1 MRATV
6 RAGMWVGCVVMFST
20 LASAEPQ
27 ASDKATAQALF
38 DQGKHLASASKFKE
52 ACSKFEESQR
62 LDPGIGTQFHLANC
76 YEKAGR
82 TASAWTL
89 FLEVASEARA
99 QKQTDREKVARD
111 RAAALEPKLSKL
123 TISVSDAAKTADL
136 EIKRDGV
143 SVGAAQWGAPLPV
156 DPGTHMITASASH
169 KQPWRTTVEVA
180 AGGASAA
187 VTVTPLRDAPVTAA
201 PAASTSSPSAVPSS
215 VEAPSS
221 GRRTSA
227 ILFAGVGTLAMGT
240 GGVLGLLAKSKFKSA
255 WDDGHCDDA
264 GCDPTGLEIQRSAIS
279 RGNVATI
286 VAVSGAVLTTAG
298 VVLWLT
304 APKTEMKVGL
314 SPKEI
319 VLRGTF

>member
-1 MRATV
+1 MRGTV
-6 RAGMWVGCVVMFST
+6 WAGAWVGCIATVTAM
-20 LASAEPQ
+20 ASAEPQ
-27 ASDKATAQALF
+27 AADKATAQALF
-38 DQGKHLASASKFKE
+38 DQGKHLASAGKFQE

-62 LDPGIGTQFHLANC
+62 LDPGIGTQFHLASC
-76 YEKAGR
+76 YEQAGR

-99 QKQTDREKVARD
+99 QKQTDREKVARG

-123 TISVSDAAKTADL
+123 TISVSDAAKAADL
-136 EIKRDGV
+136 EVKRDGV

-156 DPGTHMITASASH
+156 DPGSHTITASASH
-169 KQPWRTTVEVA
+169 KQAWRTTVEVA
-180 AGGASAA
+180 PSGGSAT
-187 VTVTPLRDAPVTAA
+187 VTVTPLRDAPAAA
-201 PAASTSSPSAVPSS
+201 PPIAVTQPSAAPPS

-227 ILFAGVGTLAMGT
+227 LLLVGAGTLAMGT

-264 GCDPTGLEIQRSAIS
+264 GCDPIGSEIQQSAMR
-279 RGNVATI
+279 RGNVAT
-286 VAVSGAVLTTAG
+286 VVFVSGAVFTAAG
-298 VVLWLT
+298 AVLWLT
-304 APKTEMKVGL
+304 APKAEVKMGL

-319 VLRGTF
+319 FVRGTF